1 MFDYCAQNLEMW
13 PNLNNSQIS
22 KVTDSFVG
30 LGGGCLRLQH
40 FGLNPDII
48 QKNFICTTAQGSQYP
63 IDTIMSFYKRIE

>member
-13 PNLNNSQIS
+13 PTLNNSQIS

-48 QKNFICTTAQGSQYP
+48 QKNYSCTGFAVTYRYYSVFLQENK
-63 IDTIMSFYKRIE
+63 I